1 MQNTCYSKM
10 LEYVD
15 KSSKVVHYDH
25 SIPMR
30 KILADVEAFA
40 GFLADNGIARGDVVT
55 LYLPTCPQSVVAFYA
70 CSKLGVVAN
79 IVHPLT
85 PVEMLKQNLE
95 QVGSKMLLFYDVLV
109 QNENVLPQNQIL
121 VRCSIA
127 DYVTLR
133 KPLYR
138 AYSWATS
145 KRTKALCYHKATES
159 TTKTQHTGCQTDV
172 VCTMHSGG
180 TSGKA
185 KIVQL
190 SNQAFNSVALSCIQW
205 EKVQA
210 KHGDLCLVTL
220 PVFHAFGLC
229 IGIHAPLLCG
239 YGLALLPK
247 FKAKSVVHYIK
258 KYSIAMWGIVPIMA
272 KKVLK
277 HKGFDGKHLAKL
289 KYVWCGGDFLEES
302 LVENF
307 DHVLQKNHSS
317 ARVLRGY
324 GLTECCSVCAVNSPE
339 HYQKNSCGK
348 AIPNCTLQIWDED
361 GNVLPPNTIGEVAIL
376 SAGVMTGYIGTTS
389 SLVDKNGTTWLLSG
403 DYGYINEQGFLFV
416 VDRKKRSFKIAAVN
430 VFPSEIENCVESLP
444 CIDQACAVPYRSNDK
459 PFIKLY
465 VTLNK
470 GVDEQIACQ
479 QCIDICKQKL
489 LPYSVPSKVEVIA
502 TMPTTPLGKKDFR
515 LLEKANLK

>member
-1 MQNTCYSKM
+1 M

-95 QVGSKMLLFYDVLV
+95 QVGSKMLLFNDVLV

-172 VCTMHSGG
+172 VCTR
-180 TSGKA
+180 
-185 KIVQL
+185 
-190 SNQAFNSVALSCIQW
+190 
-205 EKVQA
+205 
-210 KHGDLCLVTL
+210 
-220 PVFHAFGLC
+220 
-229 IGIHAPLLCG
+229 
-239 YGLALLPK
+239 
-247 FKAKSVVHYIK
+247 
-258 KYSIAMWGIVPIMA
+258 
-272 KKVLK
+272 
-277 HKGFDGKHLAKL
+277 
-289 KYVWCGGDFLEES
+289 
-302 LVENF
+302 
-307 DHVLQKNHSS
+307 QK
-317 ARVLRGY
+317 
-324 GLTECCSVCAVNSPE
+324 
-339 HYQKNSCGK
+339 
-348 AIPNCTLQIWDED
+348 
-361 GNVLPPNTIGEVAIL
+361 
-376 SAGVMTGYIGTTS
+376 
-389 SLVDKNGTTWLLSG
+389 
-403 DYGYINEQGFLFV
+403 
-416 VDRKKRSFKIAAVN
+416 
-430 VFPSEIENCVESLP
+430 
-444 CIDQACAVPYRSNDK
+444 
-459 PFIKLY
+459 
-465 VTLNK
+465 
-470 GVDEQIACQ
+470 
-479 QCIDICKQKL
+479 
-489 LPYSVPSKVEVIA
+489 
-502 TMPTTPLGKKDFR
+502 
-515 LLEKANLK
+515 